1 LIATA
6 KMRIDLGGQWYNAPF
21 HEVLAMLDPEQD
33 EPQSERS
40 MKAYERGVAWAN
52 EKFDQWLESGR
63 AVPPDVPLT
72 EADAAEVFSGSVYPD
87 PVTRTRMVLIAF
99 DAARLRWSRLV
110 ELGMT
115 RESNH
120 DIDPP
125 DDSASNGAA

>member
-1 LIATA
+1 
-6 KMRIDLGGQWYNAPF
+6 
-21 HEVLAMLDPEQD
+21 MLDHEQD

-52 EKFDQWLESGR
+52 ETFDQWLESGR
-63 AVPPDVPLT
+63 PIPPDLPLT
-72 EADAAEVFSGSVYPD
+72 ESDAIEVFGAAVYPD

-115 RESNH
+115 RESNQ
-120 DIDPP
+120 DVESESE
-125 DDSASNGAA
+125 DSASSGAA

>member
-1 LIATA
+1 
-6 KMRIDLGGQWYNAPF
+6 
-21 HEVLAMLDPEQD
+21 MLDQEQD

-52 EKFDQWLESGR
+52 ETFDQWLESGR
-63 AVPPDVPLT
+63 PVPPDLPLT
-72 EADAAEVFSGSVYPD
+72 EAAATEIFGAAFDPD

-115 RESNH
+115 RESNQ
-120 DIDPP
+120 DVESESK
-125 DDSASNGAA
+125 DSASNGAA